1 MMVRRVCRRSIT
13 ALTAMILVVLLFAM
27 GTRAQDRNP
36 PARQFPDIQLPF
48 PARGGEALSALA
60 PYLPQLAA
68 SYGKS
73 EDELRNIFL
82 RDHTL
87 WTDTRGRL
95 FYGCE
100 FGPPPVNAPGAEN
113 AGAVLEAPFPDDQT
127 FLLHSRPSAT
137 KVIYLDFDGQTTSGT
152 AWSGG
157 GTIVSAPFDLDG
169 IPSSFNTT
177 ERERIQYIWQ
187 RVAEDYAPFDVDVTT
202 EDPGEAGLRRTTS
215 SDVHYGV
222 RVVISPTNWYGGG
235 GGVAYVGVFNEISS
249 TDVYGTCWVF
259 T

>member
-1 MMVRRVCRRSIT
+1 MMVRRVFSRSVT
-13 ALTAMILVVLLFAM
+13 ALAAILLVVLLFSM

-36 PARQFPDIQLPF
+36 PARQFPDIQLPS
-48 PARGGEALSALA
+48 PARGAAALSALA

-137 KVIYLDFDGQTTSGT
+137 KVIYLDTSIST
-152 AWSGG
+152 ARQHREPLGAAAG
-157 GTIVSAPFDLDG
+157 
-169 IPSSFNTT
+169 PSSRRPLISTGSRQASTRRSANGSNT
-177 ERERIQYIWQ
+177 Y
-187 RVAEDYAPFDVDVTT
+187 
-202 EDPGEAGLRRTTS
+202 GSGLRRITLPSTS
-215 SDVHYGV
+215 TSRQRIPAKTAFEGPLPAMSITACAWLSVQRTGMAAV
-222 RVVISPTNWYGGG
+222 EASLM
-235 GGVAYVGVFNEISS
+235 
-249 TDVYGTCWVF
+249 
-259 T
+259 

>member
-13 ALTAMILVVLLFAM
+13 PLTAMILVVLLFAM

-73 EDELRNIFL
+73 VDELRNIFL

-100 FGPPPVNAPGAEN
+100 FGPPPVGPVSPVGIDAAAKWAPEADADHGDE
-113 AGAVLEAPFPDDQT
+113 LEVEVEG
-127 FLLHSRPSAT
+127 T
-137 KVIYLDFDGQTTSGT
+137 KY
-152 AWSGG
+152 
-157 GTIVSAPFDLDG
+157 
-169 IPSSFNTT
+169 
-177 ERERIQYIWQ
+177 
-187 RVAEDYAPFDVDVTT
+187 
-202 EDPGEAGLRRTTS
+202 
-215 SDVHYGV
+215 VH
-222 RVVISPTNWYGGG
+222 
-235 GGVAYVGVFNEISS
+235 
-249 TDVYGTCWVF
+249 
-259 T
+259 

>member
-1 MMVRRVCRRSIT
+1 MPRRSLDYADRADLVWERRSHPRFFPINLEELMMVRRVFSRSVT
-13 ALTAMILVVLLFAM
+13 ALAAIILVVLLFSM

-36 PARQFPDIQLPF
+36 PARQFPDIQLPS
-48 PARGGEALSALA
+48 PARGGAALSALA

-137 KVIYLDFDGQTTSGT
+137 KVIYLDFDGQ
-152 AWSGG
+152 
-157 GTIVSAPFDLDG
+157 
-169 IPSSFNTT
+169 
-177 ERERIQYIWQ
+177 
-187 RVAEDYAPFDVDVTT
+187 
-202 EDPGEAGLRRTTS
+202 
-215 SDVHYGV
+215 
-222 RVVISPTNWYGGG
+222 
-235 GGVAYVGVFNEISS
+235 
-249 TDVYGTCWVF
+249 
-259 T
+259 